1 MSICEFRIVASFFL
15 SIIFGGARCIRR
27 QKNSH
32 LKKWQTKRKRETE
45 TEREKKKREFVF
57 VEKSSRLLRVMK
69 APSSCVSERQSYNH
83 THEVHIHNHRQHVV
97 EANAD

>member
-1 MSICEFRIVASFFL
+1 MY
-15 SIIFGGARCIRR
+15 IRR

-45 TEREKKKREFVF
+45 RQREKKKREFVF

>member
-1 MSICEFRIVASFFL
+1 IRRESLTFFSSINVFFFFMSICEFRIVASFFL

-45 TEREKKKREFVF
+45 TEREKKKRIRF
-57 VEKSSRLLRVMK
+57 R
-69 APSSCVSERQSYNH
+69 
-83 THEVHIHNHRQHVV
+83 
-97 EANAD
+97 

>member
-1 MSICEFRIVASFFL
+1 MY
-15 SIIFGGARCIRR
+15 
-27 QKNSH
+27 
-32 LKKWQTKRKRETE
+32 KKTEKFAFKKMANKEKERE

>member
-1 MSICEFRIVASFFL
+1 
-15 SIIFGGARCIRR
+15 
-27 QKNSH
+27 
-32 LKKWQTKRKRETE
+32 
-45 TEREKKKREFVF
+45 
-57 VEKSSRLLRVMK
+57 MK

>member
-1 MSICEFRIVASFFL
+1 MHLVFFL
-15 SIIFGGARCIRR
+15 LFSEE
-27 QKNSH
+27 QDVY
-32 LKKWQTKRKRETE
+32 KKTEEFAFKKMANKEKERDRDRE
-45 TEREKKKREFVF
+45 RKKKREFVF

-69 APSSCVSERQSYNH
+69 APSSCVSERLSYNH